1 MPKAVGYRIV
11 IEIDKTEDKIGSIY
25 LPEAT
30 KLLNEEFA
38 ESGVVKEI
46 GPLAFKMKESNEPW
60 VKVGDRVFFKA
71 RGNLFRYKDG
81 RKIRVINDEDIICL
95 ADDYDT
101 PEHLI

>member
-11 IEIDKTEDKIGSIY
+11 VEIDKAEDKIGSIY

-46 GPLAFKMKESNEPW
+46 GPLAFKMKESTDPW
-60 VKVGDRVFFKA
+60 VSVGDRIFFKA

-95 ADDYDT
+95 AD
-101 PEHLI
+101 EHDVPGNLL